1 MSLAGGRLCLLLHV
15 LGLLSLQQVLLLVPV
30 VIAHQPQQQQQLTTM
45 QDAVRSLPASSGSV
59 SHHFVAVVLM
69 PTHSPSMDLMTAA
82 AHLLAR

>member
-1 MSLAGGRLCLLLHV
+1 MVLHV
-15 LGLLSLQQVLLLVPV
+15 LGLLSLQQVLLQVPMV
-30 VIAHQPQQQQQLTTM
+30 HAHQPQQQQQQQQQQLTSM
-45 QDAVRSLPASSGSV
+45 QDALQTPPASSGSV